1 MEDGAFVRLSGEELG
16 PNRLDH
22 AYATTVHR
30 SQGTTVEGTH
40 RLEDGGGRELPTW
53 P

>member
-30 SQGTTVEGTH
+30 SQGTTVRGPIASRTG
-40 RLEDGGGRELPTW
+40 EDESWPTW